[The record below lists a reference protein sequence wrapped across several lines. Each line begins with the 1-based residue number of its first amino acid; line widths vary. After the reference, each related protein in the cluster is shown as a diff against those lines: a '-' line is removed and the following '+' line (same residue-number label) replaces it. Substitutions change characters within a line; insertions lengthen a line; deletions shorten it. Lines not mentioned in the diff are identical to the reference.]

1 MAQVEVVMGV
11 ALETVVV
18 LEMVVLEMEVVLV
31 TTEVVEAPTVV
42 TQRVLLGQRFPTMAM
57 SRQKT
62 EMVMA
67 MAQGHQEE
75 VADHL
80 VVLAVVLPIPTE
92 QVQTLAPKPAT
103 VPVGATSSLR

>member
-42 TQRVLLGQRFPTMAM
+42 TQCVLLDQRFQTMAM
-57 SRQKT
+57 NRQKA
-62 EMVMA
+62 EKEMA

-80 VVLAVVLPIPTE
+80 VVLAVVLPTPTE
-92 QVQTLAPKPAT
+92 EAQTLAPKPTT
-103 VPVGATSSLR
+103 VLVGTISSLR